1 MDKKVLIAE
10 RIDENAVA
18 ALKEHVAVDEGYDL
32 SQEDILQVIKDYD
45 GIIIRSGTTIDEEFL
60 NAAKKLK
67 IVGRAGNGTDNI
79 NINEA
84 TKRGVIVANTP
95 ESNTM
100 SAAELTTAHIL
111 SQSRNIILA
120 NESTKNGEW
129 NRAKF
134 KGNEVYKKTLGI
146 VGLGRIGALVAKRM
160 RAFDMKVIAYDP
172 YIRENRFKRYD
183 VEKCETLEEL
193 IKASD
198 YITVHTPRN
207 KETYH
212 MINEKHLP
220 LMKKGVRLTNV
231 ARGGIIKEAAIKKG
245 LEEKIIASA
254 AIDVHE
260 KEPCPVDNPLFNFPH
275 VSVTPHL
282 GASTIEAQ
290 ENVGMNVIEQV
301 IKALNNEIVPNALN
315 IPTMNRKDL
324 ELTEPY
330 INIMEKL
337 GKVYF
342 QLSKKPVSL
351 VEIEYCGKLA
361 NMNNRL
367 VTLSFMKGLLETVSD
382 HRVNYINADIVAK
395 KRGITVNE
403 RQNDTFYNGHT
414 EFVKVRIKNG
424 NTELTMGCTVSSKNE
439 GRLAEFD
446 GYDVDIVPG
455 EFLYIIKNK
464 DIPGVVGLVG
474 SILGESGTNVA
485 TMQLGRKENDDKAM
499 MIINTDSAP
508 KEEVIEKLLSHDN
521 IKFAKGIVL

>member
-1 MDKKVLIAE
+1 MDKKVLVAE
-10 RIDENAVA
+10 RIDENAVNE
-18 ALKEHVAVDEGYDL
+18 LKKHVEVIEGYNL
-32 SQEDILQVIKDYD
+32 SQEEIVKEIKDYD
-45 GIIIRSGTTIDEEFL
+45 GIIIRSGTIIDEGFL
-60 NAAKKLK
+60 NAAQKLK

-111 SQSRNIILA
+111 SQSRNIIKA

-129 NRAKF
+129 NRAMF

-146 VGLGRIGALVAKRM
+146 IGLGRIGSLVAKRM
-160 RAFDMKVIAYDP
+160 SAFDMHVIAYDP
-172 YIRENRFKRYD
+172 YIRDNRFKRYN

-193 IKASD
+193 IKVSD
-198 YITVHTPRN
+198 YISVHTPRN

-212 MINEKHLP
+212 MINENHLP

-231 ARGGIIKEAAIKKG
+231 ARGGIIKEEAIVKG
-245 LEEKIIASA
+245 INENIIASA

-260 KEPCPVDNPLFNFPH
+260 EEPCHKKNPLFGFDN

-342 QLSKKPVSL
+342 QISKKPVSL

-361 NMNNRL
+361 NMNNKL

-403 RQNDTFYNGHT
+403 RQNEAFYNGHT

-439 GRLAEFD
+439 GRLAEFE

-485 TMQLGRKENDDKAM
+485 TMQLGRIENHDKAM
-499 MIINTDSAP
+499 MIINTASAP
-508 KEEVIEKLLSHDN
+508 SEDVIQKLLAHEN

>member
-1 MDKKVLIAE
+1 MDRKVLVAE
-10 RIDENAVA
+10 RIDENAV
-18 ALKEHVAVDEGYDL
+18 KELRKYVTVVEGYDL
-32 SQEDILQVIKDYD
+32 TQDEILKVIKDYD
-45 GIIIRSGTTIDEEFL
+45 GIIIRSGTIVDEEFL
-60 NAAKKLK
+60 KIAKKLK

-79 NINEA
+79 DINEA

-100 SAAELTTAHIL
+100 SAAELTIAHIL
-111 SQSRNIILA
+111 SQSRNIIMA
-120 NESTKNGEW
+120 NISTKNSEW

-160 RAFDMKVIAYDP
+160 SAFDMNVVAYDP
-172 YIRENRFKRYD
+172 YIRDNRFKRYN
-183 VEKCETLEEL
+183 VNKCDTLEEL
-193 IKASD
+193 VKVSD

-207 KETYH
+207 KETFH

-231 ARGGIIKEAAIKKG
+231 ARGGIIKEAAILKG
-245 LEEKIIASA
+245 IKEEIIASV

-260 KEPCPVDNPLFNFPH
+260 EEPCKNNPLFEFDN

-301 IKALNNEIVPNALN
+301 IKALDNKIVPNALN

-342 QLSKKPVSL
+342 QISKKPVSL

-395 KRGITVNE
+395 KRGITINE
-403 RQNDTFYNGHT
+403 RQNEEFYNGHT

-424 NTELTMGCTVSSKNE
+424 NTELTMGCTVSSKHE

-446 GYDVDIVPG
+446 GYEVDIVPG
-455 EFLYIIKNK
+455 EFIYIIKNN
-464 DIPGVVGLVG
+464 DLPGVVGLVG
-474 SILGESGTNVA
+474 NILGESGTNVA

-508 KEEVIEKLLSHDN
+508 REEVIEKLLSHDN